1 MIKMVDYKS
10 KYLKYKYKYFNFKLK
25 YGGMEDD
32 LLGDLGDLPE
42 LDWNLSTQN
51 NSELDIMYE
60 ELKKLQRERN
70 SFIKL
75 ERTRS
80 EMWETD
86 EEIDLGI
93 NYPDDDKEEELSDEI
108 KEQYNKNPEQFITDK
123 KKEIKKI
130 LEDMRSK
137 LTNY

>member
-1 MIKMVDYKS
+1 MVDYKS
-10 KYLKYKYKYFNFKLK
+10 KYLKYKYKYFNIKLK

-32 LLGDLGDLPE
+32 LLGDLPE

>member
-1 MIKMVDYKS
+1 
-10 KYLKYKYKYFNFKLK
+10 
-25 YGGMEDD
+25 MEFIY
-32 LLGDLGDLPE
+32 P
-42 LDWNLSTQN
+42 
-51 NSELDIMYE
+51 ELDIMYE

-123 KKEIKKI
+123 KKKLKKF
-130 LEDMRSK
+130 SK
-137 LTNY
+137 ICDQN

>member
-1 MIKMVDYKS
+1 MVDYKS
-10 KYLKYKYKYFNFKLK
+10 KYLKYKYKYFNIKLK
-25 YGGMEDD
+25 YGGMEDY
-32 LLGDLGDLPE
+32 LLGDLPE